1 MALEKYLAI
10 AGLALSI
17 FFVAEI
23 ITVFNFMINPS
34 DSADFGFEAAPK
46 IFQFISL
53 SIAPAT
59 IVFGVSFVLSK
70 RYGSKLNGM
79 LMITAGVI
87 ILAGMILAYTM
98 IEHIQEKLID
108 TSVEATPIIFMIV
121 SIPIIFFGIRLLKT
135 KPRKPKKSYLEA
147 VSYTHLTLP
156 TILLV

>member
-34 DSADFGFEAAPK
+34 DSAEFGFEAAPK

-53 SIAPAT
+53 SIAPAG

-108 TSVEATPIIFMIV
+108 TSVEITPVIFMIV
-121 SIPIIFFGIRLLKT
+121 SIPIIIFGVRLLKIR
-135 KPRKPKKSYLEA
+135 PRKPKKNYLEDGF
-147 VSYTHLTLP
+147 
-156 TILLV
+156 

>member
-10 AGLALSI
+10 AGLALSV

-23 ITVFNFMINPS
+23 ITVFNFMANPS
-34 DSADFGFEAAPK
+34 GNLEFGFEAAPK

-70 RYGSKLNGM
+70 RYGSKLNGF

-87 ILAGMILAYTM
+87 ILAGMIFAYTM

-108 TSVEATPIIFMIV
+108 TSVESTPVIFMKV
-121 SIPIIFFGIRLLKT
+121 SIPIIFFGARLLKI
-135 KPRKPKKSYLEA
+135 KPRKPKKNYLEDDF
-147 VSYTHLTLP
+147 
-156 TILLV
+156 

>member
-10 AGLALSI
+10 AGLALSV

-23 ITVFNFMINPS
+23 ITLFNFMANPS
-34 DSADFGFEAAPK
+34 GNLEFGFEAAPK

-70 RYGSKLNGM
+70 RYGSKLNGI
-79 LMITAGVI
+79 LMISAGVI
-87 ILAGMILAYTM
+87 ILAGMIFAYTM

-108 TSVEATPIIFMIV
+108 TSVEATPVIFMIV
-121 SIPIIFFGIRLLKT
+121 SIPVIFFGTRLLKT
-135 KPRKPKKSYLEA
+135 KSRKPKKNYLEDGF
-147 VSYTHLTLP
+147 
-156 TILLV
+156 

>member
-1 MALEKYLAI
+1 MTLEKYLAI

-23 ITVFNFMINPS
+23 ITLFNFMINPS
-34 DSADFGFEAAPK
+34 ESADFGFEAAPK

-53 SIAPAT
+53 SIAPAA

-108 TSVEATPIIFMIV
+108 TSVEITPVIFMIV
-121 SIPIIFFGIRLLKT
+121 SIPIIFFGTRLLKT
-135 KPRKPKKSYLEA
+135 KPRKPKKNYLEDGF
-147 VSYTHLTLP
+147 
-156 TILLV
+156 

>member
-34 DSADFGFEAAPK
+34 DSAEFGFEAAPK

-53 SIAPAT
+53 SIAPAA

-108 TSVEATPIIFMIV
+108 TSVEITPVIFMIV
-121 SIPIIFFGIRLLKT
+121 SIPIIIFGVRLLKIR
-135 KPRKPKKSYLEA
+135 PRKPKKNYLEDGF
-147 VSYTHLTLP
+147 
-156 TILLV
+156 

>member
-23 ITVFNFMINPS
+23 ITLFNFMANPS
-34 DSADFGFEAAPK
+34 GNLEFGFEAAPK

-53 SIAPAT
+53 SVAPAT

-70 RYGSKLNGM
+70 RYGSKLNGI
-79 LMITAGVI
+79 LMITDGVI

-98 IEHIQEKLID
+98 IEHIQEELID
-108 TSVEATPIIFMIV
+108 TSVGITPLIFMSV
-121 SIPIIFFGIRLLKT
+121 SIPIILLGIRLLKT
-135 KPRKPKKSYLEA
+135 KPRKPKKNYLEDNF
-147 VSYTHLTLP
+147 
-156 TILLV
+156 

>member
-34 DSADFGFEAAPK
+34 ESADFGFEAAPK

-98 IEHIQEKLID
+98 IEHVQEKLMDI
-108 TSVEATPIIFMIV
+108 SVEITPVIFMIV
-121 SIPIIFFGIRLLKT
+121 SIPIIIFGVRLLKT
-135 KPRKPKKSYLEA
+135 RPRKPKKNYLEDGF
-147 VSYTHLTLP
+147 
-156 TILLV
+156 

>member
-34 DSADFGFEAAPK
+34 DSAEFGFEAAPK

-53 SIAPAT
+53 SIAPAG

-87 ILAGMILAYTM
+87 ILAGMILTYTM
-98 IEHIQEKLID
+98 IEHVQEKLMDI
-108 TSVEATPIIFMIV
+108 SVEITPVIFMIV
-121 SIPIIFFGIRLLKT
+121 SIPIIIFGVRLLKT
-135 KPRKPKKSYLEA
+135 RPRKPKKNYLEDGF
-147 VSYTHLTLP
+147 
-156 TILLV
+156 

>member
-23 ITVFNFMINPS
+23 ITLFNFMANPS
-34 DSADFGFEAAPK
+34 GNLEFGFEAAPK

-70 RYGSKLNGM
+70 RYGSKLNGI

-98 IEHIQEKLID
+98 IEHIQEKLMD
-108 TSVEATPIIFMIV
+108 TSVEITPVIFMIV
-121 SIPIIFFGIRLLKT
+121 SIPIIFFGTRLLKT
-135 KPRKPKKSYLEA
+135 KPRNQKR
-147 VSYTHLTLP
+147 
-156 TILLV
+156 II

>member
-10 AGLALSI
+10 AGLALSV
-17 FFVAEI
+17 FFVTEI
-23 ITVFNFMINPS
+23 NTVCNFMINSS
-34 DSADFGFEAAPK
+34 DSAEFGFEAAPK

-53 SIAPAT
+53 SIAPAA

-70 RYGSKLNGM
+70 RYGSKLNGI

-87 ILAGMILAYTM
+87 ILVGMILAYTM

-135 KPRKPKKSYLEA
+135 KPRKPKKNYLEDGF
-147 VSYTHLTLP
+147 
-156 TILLV
+156 

>member
-23 ITVFNFMINPS
+23 ITVFNFMANPS
-34 DSADFGFEAAPK
+34 GNLEFGFEAAPK

-70 RYGSKLNGM
+70 RYGSKLNGF

-87 ILAGMILAYTM
+87 ILAGMIFAYTM

-108 TSVEATPIIFMIV
+108 TSVESTPVIFMIV
-121 SIPIIFFGIRLLKT
+121 SIPIIFFGARLLKI
-135 KPRKPKKSYLEA
+135 KPRKPKKNYLEDDF
-147 VSYTHLTLP
+147 
-156 TILLV
+156 

>member
-34 DSADFGFEAAPK
+34 ESADFGFEAAPK

-53 SIAPAT
+53 SIAPAA

-98 IEHIQEKLID
+98 IEHIQEKLMD
-108 TSVEATPIIFMIV
+108 TSVEITPVIFMIV
-121 SIPIIFFGIRLLKT
+121 SIPIIFFGTRLLKT
-135 KPRKPKKSYLEA
+135 KPRKPKKNYLEDGF
-147 VSYTHLTLP
+147 
-156 TILLV
+156 

>member
-34 DSADFGFEAAPK
+34 DSAEFGFEAAPK

-53 SIAPAT
+53 SIAPAA

-98 IEHIQEKLID
+98 IEHVQEKLMDI
-108 TSVEATPIIFMIV
+108 SVEITPVIFMIV
-121 SIPIIFFGIRLLKT
+121 SIPIIIFGVRLLKIR
-135 KPRKPKKSYLEA
+135 PRKPKKNYLEDGF
-147 VSYTHLTLP
+147 
-156 TILLV
+156 

>member
-23 ITVFNFMINPS
+23 ITVFNFMTNPS
-34 DSADFGFEAAPK
+34 DSAEFGFEAAPK

-53 SIAPAT
+53 SIAPAA

-108 TSVEATPIIFMIV
+108 TSVEITPVIFMIV
-121 SIPIIFFGIRLLKT
+121 SIPIIFFGTRLLKT
-135 KPRKPKKSYLEA
+135 TPRKPKKNYLEDDF
-147 VSYTHLTLP
+147 
-156 TILLV
+156 

>member
-23 ITVFNFMINPS
+23 ITVFNFMTNPS
-34 DSADFGFEAAPK
+34 DSAEFGFEAAPK

-53 SIAPAT
+53 SIAPAA

-108 TSVEATPIIFMIV
+108 TSVEITPVIFMIV
-121 SIPIIFFGIRLLKT
+121 SIPIIIFGVRLLKT
-135 KPRKPKKSYLEA
+135 RPRKPKKNYLEDGF
-147 VSYTHLTLP
+147 
-156 TILLV
+156 